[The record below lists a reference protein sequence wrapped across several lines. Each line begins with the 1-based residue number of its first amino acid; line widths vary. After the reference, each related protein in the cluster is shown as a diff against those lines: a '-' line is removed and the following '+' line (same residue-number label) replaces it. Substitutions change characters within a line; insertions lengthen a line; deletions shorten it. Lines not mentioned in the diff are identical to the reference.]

1 MDKFFNINNYVKV
14 KLTEEGLKILK
25 SQYNEMLNRMAP
37 QARKSMGPFKKPK
50 TDKKGYSE
58 FQLWE
63 LMQHFG
69 SYMFNGNM
77 NPPFESTI
85 KISEEYLVDSK
96 KDIRF

>member
-25 SQYNEMLNRMAP
+25 SQYNEMLKQMAP
-37 QARKSMGPFKKPK
+37 QARKSMGPFKPPK
-50 TDKKGYSE
+50 VDKNGYSE
-58 FQLWE
+58 FQLWG

-77 NPPFESTI
+77 NPPLELTI
-85 KISEEYLVDSK
+85 KISEEYLVNSID
-96 KDIRF
+96 DIRF